1 MRTISK
7 LHFNRIIYGT
17 DGQIS
22 EINKNDCI
30 EDVFVCDTIKVYEN
44 TSLPERNCYGIIW
57 FNNIRTHKLFY
68 HRFIDS
74 STSID
79 YLIDEEDEPLTHIY
93 RNPLNTNEY
102 LCDINLITDAYCIK
116 QNLLERMSNVRG
128 DLPYNIELGVP
139 LKFTRQSSR
148 LIILNLINGTP
159 GVTGCDVVKEYIS
172 NKKYVMDVQV
182 HTQFGT
188 FTVTV

>member
-22 EINKNDCI
+22 EVNKNDCI
-30 EDVFVCDTIKVYEN
+30 EDVFVCDTIKVYET

-57 FNNIRTHKLFY
+57 FSDLRTNKLFY

-102 LCDINLITDAYCIK
+102 LCCQPCRHALKPLANALPIRIFHPEKPFSLSVLMLFNCNLAI
-116 QNLLERMSNVRG
+116 
-128 DLPYNIELGVP
+128 
-139 LKFTRQSSR
+139 
-148 LIILNLINGTP
+148 
-159 GVTGCDVVKEYIS
+159 
-172 NKKYVMDVQV
+172 
-182 HTQFGT
+182 
-188 FTVTV
+188 